1 MSTCLSLELFDYS
14 TARIDTFHLS
24 TLLGDK
30 FMDAYVGLIA
40 SQKVSQQSCVLVYL
54 DLFYF

>member
-1 MSTCLSLELFDYS
+1 MSTCLPLELFDYS
-14 TARIDTFHLS
+14 TAHMDTFNLS

-40 SQKVSQQSCVLVYL
+40 SQKVSQ
-54 DLFYF
+54 